1 MSLEGFVLSWA
12 MKCQKHRQ
20 APTIITTFEWFCVE
34 LSNEM
39 PDLLLSY
46 NSEQRRF
53 NQQNRIKQV
62 LKKKIQRSL
71 NQTGSKSEN
80 ATESESS
87 RHKAGRAAP
96 GLSCVAR
103 FERSAGVLAD
113 RGDLAN
119 QFADRAAS

>member
-1 MSLEGFVLSWA
+1 
-12 MKCQKHRQ
+12 
-20 APTIITTFEWFCVE
+20 
-34 LSNEM
+34 M

-46 NSEQRRF
+46 NSEQRRV
-53 NQQNRIKQV
+53 NQQTRIEHALNHKT
-62 LKKKIQRSL
+62 QRSL

-96 GLSCVAR
+96 GLSCGVR

-113 RGDLAN
+113 RGDLTN
-119 QFADRAAS
+119 QFADSAAS

>member
-1 MSLEGFVLSWA
+1 

-20 APTIITTFEWFCVE
+20 APTVIVTFASSRAE

-53 NQQNRIKQV
+53 KQHTSFKQA
-62 LKKKIQRSL
+62 LNKKTQRSL

-96 GLSCVAR
+96 GLSCGVR
-103 FERSAGVLAD
+103 FERSAGVLRPLKKYKED
-113 RGDLAN
+113 IV
-119 QFADRAAS
+119 SIKK